1 MTSERRR
8 EAFRRIVT
16 SGMTPGILA
25 YVGGQPAAWCAVA
38 PREAHPALERSPVLA
53 RIDDAPVWSIV
64 CLFVGRAFRRRGLVL
79 PLIRAAVAHAR
90 SGGARIVEAY
100 PSAATR
106 RLDAAS
112 AYLGTV
118 TMYRRAGFRVVRRP
132 SARRRIVRL
141 SC

>member
-79 PLIRAAVAHAR
+79 PLNSCGGGACAVWWRAHRRGVSQRGGGLYACLVETLER
-90 SGGARIVEAY
+90 SGRSSSLQRFDVPTFQQE
-100 PSAATR
+100 SA
-106 RLDAAS
+106 
-112 AYLGTV
+112 G
-118 TMYRRAGFRVVRRP
+118 
-132 SARRRIVRL
+132 
-141 SC
+141 